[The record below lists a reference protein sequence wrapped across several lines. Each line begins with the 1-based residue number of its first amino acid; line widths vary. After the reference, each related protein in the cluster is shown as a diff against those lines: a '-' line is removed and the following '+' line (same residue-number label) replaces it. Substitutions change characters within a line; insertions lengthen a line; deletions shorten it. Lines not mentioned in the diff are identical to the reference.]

1 MRLKMTDL
9 EKAREIKSFLEQ
21 NYQEAYSYEDLS
33 RKFKLN
39 QFKLKHAFKQVANVA
54 IHVFVTKVRIA
65 KAQDLLLQTDERIE
79 DIATSVGLEKS
90 NFNIQ
95 FKKIT
100 GMTPI
105 EWKKAQFVAM
115 LKKIETK

>member
-1 MRLKMTDL
+1 MTDL

-33 RKFKLN
+33 TQFHIN
-39 QFKLKHAFKQVANVA
+39 QFKLKHAFKQVAGDT
-54 IHVFVTKVRIA
+54 IHVFLTKVRIA
-65 KAQDLLLQTDERIE
+65 KAQELLLQTDESVIT
-79 DIATSVGLEKS
+79 IAASVGLEKS

-95 FKKIT
+95 FKRIA

-105 EWKKAQFVAM
+105 EWKKDQFSQM
-115 LKKIETK
+115 LKQIATK